1 MVPTITCFIYF
12 KKIYKYYFYNWD
24 KKDLKFQKKEFPAI
38 WVLNFSCKHYKRLK
52 WIKSKYKL
60 EETIYIGDGLL
71 DYLVMEKLDIQSPR
85 ITQVI
90 LQKNIAIMF

>member
-1 MVPTITCFIYF
+1 MSTT
-12 KKIYKYYFYNWD
+12 
-24 KKDLKFQKKEFPAI
+24 Q
-38 WVLNFSCKHYKRLK
+38 RLK

-71 DYLVMEKLDIQSPR
+71 DYLVMEKKLDIQLLQ

>member
-1 MVPTITCFIYF
+1 MGF
-12 KKIYKYYFYNWD
+12 KIF
-24 KKDLKFQKKEFPAI
+24 LVSTTQ
-38 WVLNFSCKHYKRLK
+38 RLK

-71 DYLVMEKLDIQSPR
+71 DYLVMEKLDIQLLQ